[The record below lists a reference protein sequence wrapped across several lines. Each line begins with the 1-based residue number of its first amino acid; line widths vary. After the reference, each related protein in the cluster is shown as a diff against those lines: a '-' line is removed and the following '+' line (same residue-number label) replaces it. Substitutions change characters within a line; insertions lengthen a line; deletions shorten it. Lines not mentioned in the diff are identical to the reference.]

1 MNRTRILI
9 PEQVYTFITL
19 VVKAYLKRSRRIL
32 YRLVVLLFFIA
43 VGGNASSLAQVAGWT
58 SHTAMRQVSAI
69 DASETHMWSAS
80 NGGVFSY
87 DVSTEEI
94 TTYTVVDGLHAVN
107 VRTIV
112 VDDRRDF
119 TWVGYGDG
127 VIDRIHVP
135 SREIVSYRDIERATQ
150 FSARGINRI
159 VMQGD
164 SLLIATE
171 FGIVVFDPVKIEVRD
186 TYARLGDNPP
196 ATEVFDVVI
205 GPDDNGVRSLWV
217 ATINGVARAALSAV
231 NLQDPTE
238 WEVERLGF
246 GFGSEIIRS
255 LAFFNGSLFAG
266 TNADVYRRDVGGVY
280 QPLGLTTDR
289 AVTDLSVSG
298 DIMVG
303 VERFILLG
311 FDQSGRSWT
320 FNVTGFQDP
329 VSITGNV
336 GTGFW
341 FGDAAR
347 GLTSIPEP
355 SFDQTSIEARFT
367 VVPIGPHDGFFSDL
381 DVDDE
386 GNVWAGGVRGR
397 PGGFY
402 KLSAEREWTTYS
414 FLFNPELEGKNEFI
428 RIHIDAKGTG
438 WAGAFGSSLASASA
452 EGEILTY
459 DESNSSLLNASGF
472 VDFIIIGGIDSD
484 ESGTVWVTTIG
495 SALTLHALDSDGTW
509 HGFEPYVGSGL
520 SNRADAYGRIFI
532 DSFDQKWILVRDENN
547 FQKNKGLLVVDTGDT
562 EAKNDDLF
570 QFFGS
575 DGSAGQGLPSTAVLS
590 VAEDRDG
597 LVWLGT
603 ESGPA
608 YFVNTGIVASDE
620 SARAIWPQ
628 WADRSQGTFMLFGL
642 QINDVAID
650 PANQIWFATNDG
662 AWLVRSV
669 EGGYETVNHFT
680 EDNSPLFSNEVL
692 SVVVDGNTGE
702 VFFSTSSGLVSYAG
716 EALTPSVTTR
726 DLFVYPNPA
735 RFTNTSAPS
744 IYIEGLV
751 EETEIRIVT
760 ATGSLV
766 RKLSA
771 RGGRTLWDGR
781 DEVGNL
787 VRSGVYLIVA
797 VGTEDSGAAYGKV
810 AIIR

>member
-1 MNRTRILI
+1 
-9 PEQVYTFITL
+9 
-19 VVKAYLKRSRRIL
+19 
-32 YRLVVLLFFIA
+32 
-43 VGGNASSLAQVAGWT
+43 
-58 SHTAMRQVSAI
+58 MRQVADI
-69 DASETHMWSAS
+69 DASETHVWSAA

-87 DVSTEEI
+87 DVISGEI
-94 TTYTVVDGLHAVN
+94 NAYTVVDGLHAVN
-107 VRTIV
+107 VKTIAI
-112 VDDRRDF
+112 DDRRDF
-119 TWVGYGDG
+119 TWVGYSDG
-127 VIDRIHVP
+127 VIDRIHAP

-186 TYARLGDNPP
+186 TYSRLGDNPP

-231 NLQDPTE
+231 NLQDPSE
-238 WEVERLGF
+238 WEIERSGF
-246 GFGSEIIRS
+246 GPGSEIIRS
-255 LAFFNGSLFAG
+255 LAFFNGSLYAG
-266 TNADVYRRDVGGVY
+266 TNADVYRRDTGGLY
-280 QPLGLTTDR
+280 QSLGLTTER

-303 VERFILLG
+303 AERFILLG
-311 FDQSGRSWT
+311 FDQSGQSWT
-320 FNVTGFQDP
+320 FSVTGFQDP
-329 VSITGNV
+329 VSVTASAGA
-336 GTGFW
+336 GFW
-341 FGDAAR
+341 FGDATR
-347 GLTSIPEP
+347 GLTSIPKP
-355 SFDQTSIEARFT
+355 PVNQTSIEARFT
-367 VVPIGPHDGFFSDL
+367 IVPNGPHDGFFADL

-414 FLFNPELEGKNEFI
+414 FLFNPELEGKNEFY
-428 RIHIDAKGTG
+428 RIHIDANGTG

-452 EGEILTY
+452 EGEISTY
-459 DESNSSLLNASGF
+459 DESNSTLRDVSGF
-472 VDFIIIGGIDSD
+472 TDFIIIGGVDSD
-484 ESGTVWVTTIG
+484 KRGTVWVTTIG
-495 SALTLHALDSDGTW
+495 SSVVLHALDPEGTW
-509 HGFEPYVGSGL
+509 YGFEPYVGSGL

-532 DSFDQKWILVRDENN
+532 DSFEQKWILVRDENN
-547 FQKNKGLLVVDTGDT
+547 FQKNKGLLVVDTGET
-562 EAKNDDLF
+562 ETQADDLF

-590 VAEDRDG
+590 VTEDRDG
-597 LVWLGT
+597 LVWIGT

-669 EGGYETVNHFT
+669 EGGYEAVHHFT
-680 EDNSPLFSNEVL
+680 EDNSPLFSDEVL

-702 VFFSTSSGLVSYAG
+702 VFFSTSAGLVSYAG
-716 EALTPSVTTR
+716 EAVTPSVTTR

-735 RFTNTSAPS
+735 RFSGGSAPN

-751 EETEIRIVT
+751 EETDIRIVT

-771 RGGRTLWDGR
+771 RGGRALWDGR
-781 DEVGNL
+781 DETGNL

-797 VGTEDSGAAYGKV
+797 VGTDGAGAAHGKV
-810 AIIR
+810 AVIR